1 MRPLSSWGG
10 GDRNSWALKRDSES
24 HPRGAKRGSSS
35 VHMMS
40 AAAPHAASSA
50 PETNFTDAQSKMDAA
65 LFEAVNIADSAK
77 VIELIKV
84 GANPTS
90 QQKKGRT
97 GTTHALLVAVQNVV
111 GDGSSDTLVP
121 ALLSGQN
128 VRCSILRFAA

>member
-1 MRPLSSWGG
+1 
-10 GDRNSWALKRDSES
+10 
-24 HPRGAKRGSSS
+24 
-35 VHMMS
+35 MS
-40 AAAPHAASSA
+40 ATAPRASPSA
-50 PETNFTDAQSKMDAA
+50 PETNFADAQSKMDAA

-111 GDGSSDTLVP
+111 GDGAADTLVP
-121 ALLSGQN
+121 ALLSAQN
-128 VRCSILRFAA
+128 VRIEFYTSQLEYTLKF